1 MSQIQVDNIYNK
13 EATGSPSF
21 PLGANV
27 TGVITATSFSGSGAN
42 LTGIDATALK
52 DSNGTVRV
60 QANTTGAVITGNV
73 SVGGTLTYEDVTN
86 VDAVGLITAR
96 SGIKVTGG
104 DIDVTSGDIDV
115 TSGNIKVGTATT
127 IDNSGVNVTGVVTAT
142 SFEGSGANLTGIDAL
157 PSLTGTA
164 YGSLLS
170 NRAVLVRSDATLEAV
185 VSQAMGWGTE
195 FLPMGNTAGH
205 TSHMCMIG
213 PQSDAAPKNTFAL
226 IYTKMSGYYAYCRLG
241 VVDNDNLTVTFGA
254 ETALDTAG
262 TCDYPQVVYN
272 ANKGHIVYSWQR
284 SNNIR
289 AKVCYAFSGTT
300 QTSFGTEQVIES
312 SILFSRCVYEPAQA
326 TLVWNFNNSTGGSG
340 SLYCRTAQGSN
351 SGTYLTLGNKT
362 KLDDNGSG
370 YNRLG
375 VMIPMWTV
383 ASDTNRQN
391 QLAMVYS
398 NNQSGTDGIWWQGLT
413 VSGNNVSRG
422 GNQYKI
428 QSGVSCNFGYA
439 NIYST
444 SQSQYY
450 QVGIV
455 VYVSGSTATIV
466 TMSMSNTTASSQ
478 ALNDFETSGSS
489 SNLGNHVQIPYD
501 PNTKSF
507 LVTYEYTPSG
517 GTAQLVSRKFTFSD
531 PGASGG
537 WNPTIGSRVVIGDS
551 TDADFISAI
560 NTTKPFE
567 TASDDKRY
575 VVMFKDLSNSNY
587 LTGSVMRPAT
597 STNLDADSFVG
608 FTDAAYTNGQTA
620 KVKVVGNQL
629 TQAGLT
635 TGAKH
640 YVQMDGTVGT
650 TATNPSVVA
659 GTALNGNTLL
669 IRP

>member
-1 MSQIQVDNIYNK
+1 MSQIQVDSIYNK
-13 EATGSPSF
+13 EGTGSPNF

-86 VDAVGLITAR
+86 VDAVGVITAR
-96 SGIKVTGG
+96 SGIKVTG
-104 DIDVTSGDIDV
+104 GDIDV

-127 IDNSGVNVTGVVTAT
+127 IDNSGINVTGVVTAT
-142 SFEGSGANLTGIDAL
+142 SFAGSGANLTGIDAL

-164 YGSLLS
+164 YGSLPS
-170 NRAVLVRSDATLEAV
+170 NRAVLVRSDAKLEAV

-195 FLPMGNTAGH
+195 FLPMGSTAGH
-205 TSHMCMIG
+205 TSQMCMIG

-241 VVDNDNLTVTFGA
+241 VVDNANLTVTFGA
-254 ETALDTAG
+254 ETALDTSG

-312 SILFSRCVYEPAQA
+312 SISYSRCVYEPAQA
-326 TLVWNFNNSTGGSG
+326 TLVWNFNNNTSGSG
-340 SLYCRTAQGSN
+340 SLYARTAQGSN

-398 NNQSGTDGIWWQGLT
+398 NNQSGTGGIWWQGLN
-413 VSGNNVSRG
+413 VSGNSVSRSGNTYRIEVG
-422 GNQYKI
+422 GM
-428 QSGVSCNFGYA
+428 CNSGYA

-455 VYVSGSTATIV
+455 VFYNGSTATIV
-466 TMSMSNTTASSQ
+466 TMSMSNTTATSQ
-478 ALNDFETSGSS
+478 ALNDFETSGSFKS
-489 SNLGNHVQIPYD
+489 LDDQTIIPYD

-517 GTAQLVSRKFTFSD
+517 GTSQVVSRTMTFND
-531 PGASGG
+531 PGGSGG

-551 TDADFISAI
+551 TDAEYISAI

-575 VVMFKDLSNSNY
+575 VAMFKDLSNSNY

-597 STNLDADSFVG
+597 STNLSADSFVG
-608 FTDAAYTNGQTA
+608 FTDAAYTDGQTA

-640 YVQMDGTVGT
+640 YVQNDGTVGT

-659 GTALNGNTLL
+659 GIALNGNTLL

>member
-13 EATGSPSF
+13 EATGSPNF

-27 TGVITATSFSGSGAN
+27 TGVVTATSFSGSGAN

-52 DSNGTVRV
+52 DGSGNVKI
-60 QANTTGAVITGNV
+60 QANSDGAVVTGVLTVSSNV
-73 SVGGTLTYEDVTN
+73 SIGGTLTYEDVTN
-86 VDAVGLITAR
+86 IDSVGLITAR
-96 SGIKVTGG
+96 SGIKVT
-104 DIDVTSGDIDV
+104 SGD
-115 TSGNIKVGTATT
+115 IKVGTATT

-164 YGSLLS
+164 YGSLPS
-170 NRAVLVRSDATLEAV
+170 NRAVLVRSDAKLEAV
-185 VSQAMGWGTE
+185 VTQALGWGNE

-213 PQSDAAPKNTFAL
+213 PQSDTAPNNTFAL
-226 IYTKMSGYYAYCRLG
+226 IYTKMAGYYAFCRLG
-241 VVDNDNLTVTFGA
+241 VVDNANLTVTFGA

-284 SNNIR
+284 SNTIR

-300 QTSFGTEQVIES
+300 QTSFGTEQAIES
-312 SILFSRCVYEPAQA
+312 GIFFSRCVYEPAQA
-326 TLVWNFNNSTGGSG
+326 TLVWNFNNNTGGSG
-340 SLYCRTAQGSN
+340 SLYARTAQGSN
-351 SGTYLTLGNKT
+351 SGTYLTLGSKT

-398 NNQSGTDGIWWQGLT
+398 NNQSGTDGIWWQGVN
-413 VSGNNVSRG
+413 VSGNSVSRS
-422 GNQYKI
+422 GNQYRI
-428 QSGVSCNFGYA
+428 EVGGNCNFGYA
-439 NIYST
+439 NIYSP

-450 QVGIV
+450 QVGVV
-455 VYVSGSTATIV
+455 VYVNGSTATIV
-466 TMSMSNTTASSQ
+466 TMSMSNTTATSE
-478 ALNDFETSGSS
+478 ALNDFETTGASAG
-489 SNLGNHVQIPYD
+489 LGNQTIIPYD

-517 GTAQLVSRKFTFSD
+517 GTSQLVSRTFTFSD
-531 PGASGG
+531 PVVS
-537 WNPTIGSRVVIGDS
+537 WNPTIGPRVVIGDS

-575 VVMFKDLSNSNY
+575 VAMFKDLSNSNY

-597 STNLDADSFVG
+597 STNLTADSFVG
-608 FTDAAYTNGQTA
+608 FTDAAYTDGQTA

-640 YVQMDGTVGT
+640 YVQNDGTVGT

>member
-1 MSQIQVDNIYNK
+1 MSTLR
-13 EATGSPSF
+13 ATNLKGGSAGSAPNL
-21 PLGANV
+21 PDGAVV
-27 TGVITATSFSGSGAN
+27 TGVVTATSFSGSGAN

-52 DSNGTVRV
+52 DGNGTVRV
-60 QANTTGAVITGNV
+60 QANTTGAVVTGIATATTFSGNITGVAATFSGAV

-86 VDAVGLITAR
+86 VDSVGMVTAR
-96 SGIKVTGG
+96 NGVKVLAGGINAV
-104 DIDVTSGDIDV
+104 
-115 TSGNIKVGTATT
+115 
-127 IDNSGVNVTGVVTAT
+127 GVVTAT

-164 YGSLLS
+164 YGSIAS
-170 NRAVLVRSDATLEAV
+170 NRAVLVRSDAKLEAV

-205 TSHMCMIG
+205 THDMCMIG

-226 IYTKMSGYYAYCRLG
+226 IYLKQAGYHACCRLG
-241 VVDNDNLTVTFGA
+241 VVDNSNLTVTFGA
-254 ETALDTAG
+254 ETVLDTG

-272 ANKGHIVYSWQR
+272 ANKGHIVYSWQV
-284 SNNIR
+284 STSIR

-300 QTSFGTEQVIES
+300 QTSFGSEQMVEQSAIY
-312 SILFSRCVYEPAQA
+312 FNRCAYEPAQA
-326 TLVWNFNNSTGGSG
+326 TVVWNFNDSSSG
-340 SLYCRTAQGSN
+340 NGFLYGRTAQGSN
-351 SGTYLTLGNKT
+351 SGTYLTMGSKT
-362 KLDDNGSG
+362 RLCDNGST

-391 QLAMVYS
+391 QMAMVFS

-413 VSGNNVSRG
+413 VSGNSVSRG
-422 GNQYKI
+422 GNHYRI
-428 QSGVSCNFGYA
+428 EVGGNCNFGYA

-450 QVGIV
+450 QVGIAV
-455 VYVSGSTATIV
+455 FTNGSTATIV
-466 TMSMSNTTASSQ
+466 TLSMSNVNATSQ
-478 ALNDFETSGSS
+478 ALNDFETTGSS
-489 SNLGNHVQIPYD
+489 AGLSDQVEIPYD
-501 PNTKSF
+501 PKTNSF

-517 GTAQLVSRKFTFSD
+517 GTAQLVSRNVTFSD

-551 TDADFISAI
+551 TDAEYITAI

-575 VVMFKDLSNSNY
+575 VAIFRDLSNSNY

-597 STNLDADSFVG
+597 STNLTADSFVG
-608 FTDAAYTNGQTA
+608 FTDAAYTDGQTA

-640 YVQMDGTVGT
+640 YVQNDGTVGT

-669 IRP
+669 IKP